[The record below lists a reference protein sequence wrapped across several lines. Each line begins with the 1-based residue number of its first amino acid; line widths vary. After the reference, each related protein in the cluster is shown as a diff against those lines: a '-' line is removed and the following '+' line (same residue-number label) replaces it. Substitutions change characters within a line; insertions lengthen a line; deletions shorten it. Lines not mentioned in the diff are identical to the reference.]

1 MSLLHSQIL
10 GTGKPLLVL
19 HGFLGMSDNW
29 RTMGKQWAAH
39 FEVHLIDLRNHGR
52 SFHSD
57 AFSYADMAADLT
69 HIVIIINCSKSSFWG
84 IPWGVN
90 SRCIM
95 QRPIPNKSKNWLLL
109 ILPPRP
115 TRHITITFWKGWWT
129 YTPSLPKSRGDAD
142 QRLSR
147 FVTDQGT
154 RLFLLKNLYRTPEGF
169 ALRINAPVLQGQVGQ
184 VMMASDANYHG
195 PTLFL
200 AGEKSDYILPARPRT
215 NRFTI
220 PPSHSQNHSQS
231 GALAPCRK
239 PRCLCCGGGVIFW
252 GSINSC

>member
-29 RTMGKQWAAH
+29 RSMGKQWASH

-69 HIVIIINCSKSSFWG
+69 AYCDHHQLQQVIVLGHSMGGKLAMHYATT
-84 IPWGVN
+84 N
-90 SRCIM
+90 SE
-95 QRPIPNKSKNWLLL
+95 QVEKL
-109 ILPPRP
+109 IVADIVPKTYPPHHNYILEGLMDLHTHP
-115 TRHITITFWKGWWT
+115 
-129 YTPSLPKSRGDAD
+129 PKSRGDAD
-142 QRLSR
+142 QRLSQ
-147 FVTDQGT
+147 FVTEQGT
-154 RLFLLKNLYRTPEGF
+154 RLFLLKNLYRTPNGF
-169 ALRINAPVLQGQVGQ
+169 ALRVNAPVLQDQVGQ

-200 AGEKSDYILPARPRT
+200 AGEKSDYILPQDHKQIASQFPQAIVK
-215 NRFTI
+215 TI
-220 PPSHSQNHSQS
+220 PNAGHWLHAESPVDFAAEVAEFL
-231 GALAPCRK
+231 G
-239 PRCLCCGGGVIFW
+239 ID
-252 GSINSC
+252 

>member
-29 RTMGKQWAAH
+29 RSMGKQWAAH

-69 HIVIIINCSKSSFWG
+69 AYCDHHQLQQVIVLGHSMGGKLAMHYATT
-84 IPWGVN
+84 N
-90 SRCIM
+90 SE
-95 QRPIPNKSKNWLLL
+95 QVEKL
-109 ILPPRP
+109 IVADIVPKTYPPHHNYILEGLMDLHTHP
-115 TRHITITFWKGWWT
+115 
-129 YTPSLPKSRGDAD
+129 PKSRGDAD
-142 QRLSR
+142 QRLSQ
-147 FVTDQGT
+147 FVTEQGT
-154 RLFLLKNLYRTPEGF
+154 RSFLLKNLYRTPNGF
-169 ALRINAPVLQGQVGQ
+169 ALRVNAPVLQDQVGQ

-200 AGEKSDYILPARPRT
+200 AGEKSDYILPQDHAQIASQFPQAIVK
-215 NRFTI
+215 TI
-220 PPSHSQNHSQS
+220 PNAGHWLHAESPVDFAAEVAEFL
-231 GALAPCRK
+231 G
-239 PRCLCCGGGVIFW
+239 ID
-252 GSINSC
+252 

>member
-10 GTGKPLLVL
+10 GTGKPMLVL

-29 RTMGKQWAAH
+29 RTMGKQWADN

-69 HIVIIINCSKSSFWG
+69 AYCVHHQLQQVIVLGHSMGGKLAMHYATSNIKQVEKLIVADIAPKAYPPHHDHILEG
-84 IPWGVN
+84 L
-90 SRCIM
+90 M
-95 QRPIPNKSKNWLLL
+95 DLHTH
-109 ILPPRP
+109 PPE
-115 TRHITITFWKGWWT
+115 
-129 YTPSLPKSRGDAD
+129 SRGDAD
-142 QRLSR
+142 QRLSQ

-154 RLFLLKNLYRTPEGF
+154 RLFLLKNLYRTPDGF
-169 ALRINAPVLQGQVGQ
+169 ALRINAPVLQDQVGQ

-200 AGEKSDYILPARPRT
+200 AGEKSDYILPQDHAQIASQFPQAIVK
-215 NRFTI
+215 TI
-220 PPSHSQNHSQS
+220 PNAGHWLHAENPIVFAAEMADFL
-231 GALAPCRK
+231 G
-239 PRCLCCGGGVIFW
+239 ID
-252 GSINSC
+252 

>member
-57 AFSYADMAADLT
+57 AFSYADMAADLVGYCEHYQLQQVIVLGHSMGGKLAMHYATSKPEQVEKLIVADIAPKAYPPHHDHILEGLMDLHT
-69 HIVIIINCSKSSFWG
+69 H
-84 IPWGVN
+84 PPE
-90 SRCIM
+90 SRV
-95 QRPIPNKSKNWLLL
+95 
-109 ILPPRP
+109 
-115 TRHITITFWKGWWT
+115 
-129 YTPSLPKSRGDAD
+129 DAD
-142 QRLSR
+142 QRLSQ

-154 RLFLLKNLYRTPEGF
+154 RLFLLKNLYRTPNGF
-169 ALRINAPVLQGQVGQ
+169 ALRINAPVLQSQVGQ
-184 VMMASDANYHG
+184 VMMASDANYPG

-200 AGEKSDYILPARPRT
+200 AGEKSDYILPQDHAQIASQFPQAIVK
-215 NRFTI
+215 TI
-220 PPSHSQNHSQS
+220 PKS
-231 GALAPCRK
+231 GHWLHAKNPVAFAAEVADFL
-239 PRCLCCGGGVIFW
+239 GMD
-252 GSINSC
+252 

>member
-29 RTMGKQWAAH
+29 RTMGKQWAAS

-69 HIVIIINCSKSSFWG
+69 AYCDHHLLQQVVVLGHSMGGKLAMHYSSSNPDQVEKLIVADIVSKTYPPHHDHILEG
-84 IPWGVN
+84 LMDLHTHP
-90 SRCIM
+90 
-95 QRPIPNKSKNWLLL
+95 
-109 ILPPRP
+109 
-115 TRHITITFWKGWWT
+115 
-129 YTPSLPKSRGDAD
+129 PKSRGDAD
-142 QRLSR
+142 QRLSQ
-147 FVTDQGT
+147 FVTEQGT
-154 RLFLLKNLYRTPEGF
+154 RSFLLKNLYRTPDGF
-169 ALRINAPVLQGQVGQ
+169 ALRVNAPVLQDQVGQ

-200 AGEKSDYILPARPRT
+200 AGEKSDYILPQDHKQIASQFPQAIVK
-215 NRFTI
+215 TI
-220 PPSHSQNHSQS
+220 PNAGHWLHAENPIVFAAEMADFL
-231 GALAPCRK
+231 G
-239 PRCLCCGGGVIFW
+239 ID
-252 GSINSC
+252 

>member
-10 GTGKPLLVL
+10 GTGKSLLVL

-29 RTMGKQWAAH
+29 RSMGKQWAAH

-57 AFSYADMAADLT
+57 AFSYADMAEDLAAYCDHHQLQQAIVLGHSMGGKLAMHYATSKPEQVEKLIIADIAPKAYPPHHDHILEGLMGLNT
-69 HIVIIINCSKSSFWG
+69 HPPI
-84 IPWGVN
+84 
-90 SRCIM
+90 SR
-95 QRPIPNKSKNWLLL
+95 S
-109 ILPPRP
+109 
-115 TRHITITFWKGWWT
+115 
-129 YTPSLPKSRGDAD
+129 DAD
-142 QRLSR
+142 QRLSQ

-154 RLFLLKNLYRTPEGF
+154 RLFLLKNLYRTPDGF

-200 AGEKSDYILPARPRT
+200 AGEKSDYILPQDHAQICLLYTSPSPRD
-215 NRFTI
+215 RQKSRM
-220 PPSHSQNHSQS
+220 PSS
-231 GALAPCRK
+231 A
-239 PRCLCCGGGVIFW
+239 
-252 GSINSC
+252 

>member
-29 RTMGKQWAAH
+29 RSMGKQWAAH

-69 HIVIIINCSKSSFWG
+69 AYCDHHQLQQVIVLGHSMEGKLAMHYATTNPEQVEKLIVADIVPKTYPPHHDHILEG
-84 IPWGVN
+84 LMDLHTHP
-90 SRCIM
+90 
-95 QRPIPNKSKNWLLL
+95 
-109 ILPPRP
+109 
-115 TRHITITFWKGWWT
+115 
-129 YTPSLPKSRGDAD
+129 PKSRGDAD
-142 QRLSR
+142 QRLSQ
-147 FVTDQGT
+147 FVTEQGT
-154 RLFLLKNLYRTPEGF
+154 RSFLLKNLYRTHDGF
-169 ALRINAPVLQGQVGQ
+169 ALRVNAPVLQDQVGQ

-200 AGEKSDYILPARPRT
+200 AGEKSDYILPQDHAQIASKFPQAIVK
-215 NRFTI
+215 TI
-220 PPSHSQNHSQS
+220 PKAGHWLHAENPV
-231 GALAPCRK
+231 AFTAEVADFLR
-239 PRCLCCGGGVIFW
+239 ID
-252 GSINSC
+252 

>member
-29 RTMGKQWAAH
+29 RSMGKQWAAH

-69 HIVIIINCSKSSFWG
+69 AYCDHHQLQQVIVLGHSMGGKLAMHYATTNPEQVEKLIVADIVPKTYPPHHDHILEG
-84 IPWGVN
+84 L
-90 SRCIM
+90 M
-95 QRPIPNKSKNWLLL
+95 DLHTH
-109 ILPPRP
+109 PPE
-115 TRHITITFWKGWWT
+115 
-129 YTPSLPKSRGDAD
+129 SRGDAD
-142 QRLSR
+142 QRLSQ
-147 FVTDQGT
+147 FVTEQGT
-154 RLFLLKNLYRTPEGF
+154 RSFLLKNLYRTRDGF
-169 ALRINAPVLQGQVGQ
+169 ALRVNAPVLQDQVRQ

-200 AGEKSDYILPARPRT
+200 AGEKSDYILPQDHAQIASQFPQAIVK
-215 NRFTI
+215 TI
-220 PPSHSQNHSQS
+220 PNS
-231 GALAPCRK
+231 GHWLHAENPIVFAAEMADFL
-239 PRCLCCGGGVIFW
+239 GID
-252 GSINSC
+252 